1 MKNLSNN
8 EFIKGGIPENSVAL
22 SSERLCDSHT
32 KYRIAKE
39 MT

>member
-1 MKNLSNN
+1 MRNRPNSK
-8 EFIKGGIPENSVAL
+8 FIKGGIPENRVAL
-22 SSERLCDSHT
+22 SLERLCDSHT

>member
-22 SSERLCDSHT
+22 SLERLCDSHT